1 MDYARLSGP
10 AQALNPEK
18 NPAMN
23 TSQAPATHHFQ
34 ILSDIA
40 KELAGTVV
48 FPTSFDAALRLRKE
62 LQNPDLP
69 TARIASIVGVEPLI
83 ATKLMHLAGS
93 ALYSPDG
100 SPAKDLRA
108 AISRLG
114 VELVRT
120 TALTIAMSQIMRSR
134 DMEVFSDLTCILW
147 DHTLKTAAA
156 ARILAR
162 TQTRINPDE
171 ALLAGLVHDLGA
183 FYLLY
188 RAAQYPE
195 LRAQPEAVKGL
206 IVEWHEN
213 IGVTLLNALGMS
225 EAVVAASTDH
235 DQVRPPL
242 PTVHTLA
249 DIIYVGSLLD
259 SAHFAWMHPKIEPEA
274 SETATVR
281 LTFADLLPDIEADA
295 QAMQAVFA

>member
-1 MDYARLSGP
+1 M
-10 AQALNPEK
+10 
-18 NPAMN
+18 
-23 TSQAPATHHFQ
+23 
-34 ILSDIA
+34 
-40 KELAGTVV
+40 
-48 FPTSFDAALRLRKE
+48 RKA

-69 TARIASIVGVEPLI
+69 TVRIASIVGVEPLV

-93 ALYSPDG
+93 VLYSPDG
-100 SPAKDLRA
+100 TPAKDLRA

-120 TALTIAMSQIMRSR
+120 TALTIAMSQLMRSR
-134 DMEVFSDLTCILW
+134 NMEAFSDLTRILW
-147 DHTLKTAAA
+147 NHSLKTAAA

-183 FYLLY
+183 FYMLY

-195 LRAQPEAVKGL
+195 LRADPDAVRSL
-206 IVEWHEN
+206 IIEWHEN

-225 EAVVAASTDH
+225 EAVVDASTDH
-235 DQVRPPL
+235 DQLRSAPVVIR
-242 PTVHTLA
+242 TLA
-249 DIIYVGSLLD
+249 DIIYVSSLLD
-259 SAHFAWMHPKIEPEA
+259 DAHFAWMHPGSDPAAGEA
-274 SETATVR
+274 GGVR
-281 LTFADLLPDIEADA
+281 QNFADLMPEIEADT

>member
-1 MDYARLSGP
+1 
-10 AQALNPEK
+10 
-18 NPAMN
+18 MN
-23 TSQAPATHHFQ
+23 ATAESSPDAPGAPHATQHFQ
-34 ILSDIA
+34 ILADIA
-40 KELAGTVV
+40 RELAGTVV

-83 ATKLMHLAGS
+83 ASKLMQLAGS

-100 SPAKDLRA
+100 TPAKDLRA

-120 TALTIAMSQIMRSR
+120 TALAIAMSQIMRSR
-134 DMEVFSDLTCILW
+134 DMEAFGELTGILW
-147 DHTLKTAAA
+147 EHTLKTAAA

-195 LRAQPEAVKGL
+195 LRAQPSAVKEL
-206 IVEWHEN
+206 IIEWHEN
-213 IGVTLLNALGMS
+213 IGITLLNALGMS
-225 EAVVAASTDH
+225 ETVVAASTDH
-235 DQVRPPL
+235 DQLRSTL
-242 PTVHTLA
+242 PSVHSLA
-249 DIIYVGSLLD
+249 DIIHVGSLLD
-259 SAHFAWMHPKIEPEA
+259 SAHFAWMHPEIAAEGSA
-274 SETATVR
+274 AATAR
-281 LTFADLLPDIEADA
+281 QTFAELLPDIEADA
-295 QAMQAVFA
+295 KAMQSVFA

>member
-1 MDYARLSGP
+1 MT
-10 AQALNPEK
+10 
-18 NPAMN
+18 
-23 TSQAPATHHFQ
+23 TSQTTATPHFR
-34 ILSDIA
+34 ILADIA
-40 KELAGTVV
+40 RELAGTVV
-48 FPTSFDAALRLRKE
+48 FPTSFDAAMRLRKE

-120 TALTIAMSQIMRSR
+120 TALTIAMSQLMRSK
-134 DMEVFSDLTCILW
+134 DMEVFSDLTGILW
-147 DHTLKTAAA
+147 NHTLTTAAA

-195 LRAQPEAVKGL
+195 LRAQPESVKGL
-206 IVEWHEN
+206 IIEWHEN

-235 DQVRPPL
+235 DQLRSGPPA
-242 PTVHTLA
+242 VYSLA

-259 SAHFAWMHPKIEPEA
+259 SAHFTWMHPEIDPEA
-274 SETATVR
+274 NEAENVR
-281 LTFADLLPDIEADA
+281 QIFAELLPDIEADA